1 MQALQKAGRT
11 VAMTGDGVNDLLA
24 LRQADCSIAMA
35 SGSDAARQVS
45 QVVLLDSDFGALPH
59 VLAQGRRVVNN
70 VTRVAGVFFVKT
82 IYSALLAAA
91 CIFLNL
97 PFPFVPIQITLID
110 LVIEEYPAF
119 FTSFEPDGRKV
130 TGRFLPTVLRRA
142 LPNALSILV
151 CFVLLLVISPLFPLP
166 AGQYA
171 ALFYLLVG
179 TVGIQAVLKS
189 SWPFDK
195 LRVFLCATMTAGFYT
210 AVFLFHHL
218 LQVALSSGAALG
230 LFVLFGLLSFLVE
243 RGLALLLRPRQAPA
257 PAKEAL
263 DG

>member
-1 MQALQKAGRT
+1 M
-11 VAMTGDGVNDLLA
+11 
-24 LRQADCSIAMA
+24 
-35 SGSDAARQVS
+35 
-45 QVVLLDSDFGALPH
+45 
-59 VLAQGRRVVNN
+59 
-70 VTRVAGVFFVKT
+70 FFVKT

-110 LVIEEYPAF
+110 LVIEGYPAF

-151 CFVLLLVISPLFPLP
+151 CFVLLLGISPLFPLP
-166 AGQYA
+166 ASQYA

-195 LRVFLCATMTAGFYT
+195 LQVFLCATMTAGFYT
-210 AVFLFHHL
+210 AVHL
-218 LQVALSSGAALG
+218 LQVALPSGAALG